1 MKGKIFLLVPLTLL
15 ALSIAL
21 PTKATTDWYVEA
33 QLEIIGFEYV
43 GLDPEERGFLFDVPF
58 VGVAGGPNIIEG
70 TVEGVDHVLIEWD
83 FLTVHLNVY
92 VTITDNEGDKISAHV
107 TGRGVSK
114 NPGLI
119 IFEDAVGTIIDV
131 SDYPT
136 TGKYIG
142 LVDKTFTDEGFV
154 SGFSTDPPG
163 GYIHV
168 KWYWT

>member
-21 PTKATTDWYVEA
+21 PAKAAPAWYAEA
-33 QLEIIGFEYV
+33 QMEITDFIFV
-43 GLDPEERGFLFDVPF
+43 GVVEEGYLFDVPF

-92 VTITDNEGDKISAHV
+92 VTITDKEGDKISAHV

-154 SGFSTDPPG
+154 SGFSTEPPG

>member
-1 MKGKIFLLVPLTLL
+1 MKSKILLLVPLTLL

-21 PTKATTDWYVEA
+21 PAKAVPAWYAEA
-33 QLEIIGFEYV
+33 QMEITDFIFVSVVEQGY
-43 GLDPEERGFLFDVPF
+43 RFDVPF
-58 VGVAGGPNIIEG
+58 VGVACGPNIKEG
-70 TVEGVDHVLIEWD
+70 TVEGVDHVLIDWYGI
-83 FLTVHLNVY
+83 VHLNVY
-92 VTITDNEGDKISAHV
+92 VTITDKEGDKISAHV

-119 IFEDAVGTIIDV
+119 IFEDAVGTIIDEL
-131 SDYPT
+131 DYPT

-142 LVDKTFTDEGFV
+142 LVGYTFRDEGFV
-154 SGFSTDPPG
+154 SGFSTEPPG